1 MNDFDMSSTSE
12 TPPTRA
18 LLPAPDH
25 GNKRPAEHA
34 RKLRGFGRLLLGFG
48 ALLILIGALGFG
60 VWRHFEQQHQVMTTA
75 DQQAAFVPSVR
86 IGQVARQTG
95 TALGRAPRLAAKVA
109 APPQALKPERL

>member
-1 MNDFDMSSTSE
+1 MNDFDMTSVSE
-12 TPPTRA
+12 PPQRRA

-25 GNKRPAEHA
+25 RNERPAENLRHA
-34 RKLRGFGRLLLGFG
+34 RGFGRLLPGFG

-86 IGQVARQTG
+86 IGEVARQTG
-95 TALGRAPRLAAKVA
+95 TVNISLPGTTLA
-109 APPQALKPERL
+109 